1 MMRNRYTAPFLIFLF
16 VFTTLPV
23 HADEANPE
31 AYYKRS
37 YRPDIVYLI
46 MSRSTGLPYHLP
58 AQPEP
63 TTPEK
68 IDPAPQPEHT
78 FEARLNS
85 RFHNHSAP
93 KTTLSPVKTFN
104 RHIRSKLQKFDF
116 LIERYSQMNEI
127 DPNLT
132 RAMIYVESAG
142 DPLAVS
148 HKGARGLMQLM
159 PATASDMGVSNP
171 LDPAQNIF
179 GGTRYIRSLVKR
191 FGSVDLA
198 LWAYNAGPELVKR
211 KKLPP
216 ETRRYIPEV
225 IRIKKILDRGGT

>member
-1 MMRNRYTAPFLIFLF
+1 MRNRYTTPFLIFLF
-16 VFTTLPV
+16 VCITLPV
-23 HADEANPE
+23 HADEANPQ
-31 AYYKRS
+31 AYQQRS

-46 MSRSTGLPYHLP
+46 MSRSTGLPYYSP

-63 TTPEK
+63 ATPEK
-68 IDPAPQPEHT
+68 IDPTTQPEHT

-85 RFHNHSAP
+85 RFHINPAP
-93 KTTLSPVKTFN
+93 KTALVKT
-104 RHIRSKLQKFDF
+104 RYHHILSKLQKFDP

-142 DPLAVS
+142 DPQAVS

-211 KKLPP
+211 KKLPS

-225 IRIKKILDRGGT
+225 IRIKKILDQGGT

>member
-1 MMRNRYTAPFLIFLF
+1 MRNRHITPFLIFLF
-16 VFTTLPV
+16 LFITLPV
-23 HADEANPE
+23 HADEANPQ
-31 AYYKRS
+31 AYQERS

-46 MSRSTGLPYHLP
+46 MSRSTGLPYHSP
-58 AQPEP
+58 TQSEP
-63 TTPEK
+63 TTPQK
-68 IDPAPQPEHT
+68 IGLTTRPEHT
-78 FEARLNS
+78 FEARSNS
-85 RFHNHSAP
+85 RLHINPAP
-93 KTTLSPVKTFN
+93 ETPLVKTHYH
-104 RHIRSKLQKFDF
+104 RILAKLQKFNS

-142 DPLAVS
+142 DPQAVS

-179 GGTRYIRSLVKR
+179 GGTRYIQSLVKR

-211 KKLPP
+211 KKLPS

>member
-1 MMRNRYTAPFLIFLF
+1 
-16 VFTTLPV
+16 
-23 HADEANPE
+23 
-31 AYYKRS
+31 
-37 YRPDIVYLI
+37 
-46 MSRSTGLPYHLP
+46 
-58 AQPEP
+58 
-63 TTPEK
+63 
-68 IDPAPQPEHT
+68 
-78 FEARLNS
+78 
-85 RFHNHSAP
+85 
-93 KTTLSPVKTFN
+93 
-104 RHIRSKLQKFDF
+104 
-116 LIERYSQMNEI
+116 MNEI

-142 DPLAVS
+142 DPQAVS

-179 GGTRYIRSLVKR
+179 GGTRYIQSLVKR

-211 KKLPP
+211 KKLPS